1 MSSPVCV
8 CFKQHQPHIQNKNK
22 TKQFDDKFESCGTVC
37 IDIEAHLDGWKFMNK
52 KSKAKGAQ
60 DGAPADETMGLMP
73 QQTPDKREGMTQAE

>member
-1 MSSPVCV
+1 MRLFQKASTAHPEQ
-8 CFKQHQPHIQNKNK
+8 KQNNLITLNLKAV
-22 TKQFDDKFESCGTVC
+22 SAVC